1 MAKERM
7 SEPMLDKKQPTLAS
21 TINTGDLVRGADV
34 NTQHIM
40 MMIDKGIK
48 KNLMMINTEHG
59 RRARKVYLALK
70 FIRVF
75 TFIGLLLIS
84 FFEKP
89 EWCLKN
95 PEISMTSDCQAP
107 NPPYKY
113 LTIGKQSCALAYRL
127 VLPGPHG
134 IEIALNWNDTD
145 P

>member
-1 MAKERM
+1 M
-7 SEPMLDKKQPTLAS
+7 SEPMLNKKGPQSMLTT

-48 KNLMMINTEHG
+48 RNLMMINTERG
-59 RRARKVYLALK
+59 RRARKVYMAFRFLK
-70 FIRVF
+70 VL

-95 PEISMTSDCQAP
+95 PEISGTSDCQAP
-107 NPPYKY
+107 TPPYKY
-113 LTIGKQSCALAYRL
+113 LTIGKRL
-127 VLPGPHG
+127 Y
-134 IEIALNWNDTD
+134 A
-145 P
+145 